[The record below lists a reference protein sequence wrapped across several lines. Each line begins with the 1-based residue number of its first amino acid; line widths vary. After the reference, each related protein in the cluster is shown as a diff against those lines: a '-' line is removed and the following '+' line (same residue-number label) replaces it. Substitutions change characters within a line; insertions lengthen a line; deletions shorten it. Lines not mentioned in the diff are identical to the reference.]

1 MVWANARSAHW
12 PTPSLRSLG
21 AAEPPP
27 RPARVLS
34 LGHFLRASA
43 RQRRPGAICRE
54 GKWAAAIYTQNQLE
68 PVRGSAVPGKKFCGK
83 MGGRQLYTKLTRASA
98 RQRRPGEICI
108 EGKCAQRIF
117 PLYKLKK
124 ASAAGASTQS
134 GRSRYALP
142 SLDRRRRY
150 TLGEQH
156 LL

>member
-43 RQRRPGAICRE
+43 RQRRPGEICIE
-54 GKWAAAIYTQNQLE
+54 GKWAAGIYTQNQLEPVRGSAAPGICFAGKWAAGICTQNELE

-83 MGGRQLYTKLTRASA
+83 M
-98 RQRRPGEICI
+98 
-108 EGKCAQRIF
+108 
-117 PLYKLKK
+117 
-124 ASAAGASTQS
+124 
-134 GRSRYALP
+134 
-142 SLDRRRRY
+142 
-150 TLGEQH
+150 
-156 LL
+156 